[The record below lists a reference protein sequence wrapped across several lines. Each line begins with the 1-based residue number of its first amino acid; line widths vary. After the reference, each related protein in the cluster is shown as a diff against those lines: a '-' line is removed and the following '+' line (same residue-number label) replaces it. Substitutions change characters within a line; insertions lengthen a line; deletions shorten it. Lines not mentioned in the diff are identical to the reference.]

1 MRSVC
6 WRGDR
11 VLIGTQDS
19 QIFEVIVRDRD
30 KPRCIVDGHAE
41 GELWALAVHP
51 KKPIFATGSDDQTL
65 RYKLNIFFLPTQIES
80 TCIYLELLK

>member
-1 MRSVC
+1 MNICFFFFIGLTGRSVC

-19 QIFEVIVRDRD
+19 QIFEVMVRDRD
-30 KPRCIVDGHAE
+30 KPHCLVDGHAE

-65 RYKLNIFFLPTQIES
+65 RYFL
-80 TCIYLELLK
+80 LF

>member
-80 TCIYLELLK
+80 TCIYLELLE

>member
-80 TCIYLELLK
+80 TCIYLKLLE

>member
-65 RYKLNIFFLPTQIES
+65 RYELNIFFLQTQIES
-80 TCIYLELLK
+80 TCIYLELLE

>member
-65 RYKLNIFFLPTQIES
+65 RYELNIFFLPTQIES

>member
-11 VLIGTQDS
+11 VLIGSQDS

-65 RYKLNIFFLPTQIES
+65 RYKLNIFFKHKLT
-80 TCIYLELLK
+80 TCIYLEI